1 MAVPFQLSFNLD
13 FRPAYGRGDFFVGRS
28 NQMAID
34 TIEKWPDW
42 GITPFLIIYGDEGSG
57 KKHIASVWRA
67 NPAAQFFDA
76 KTFPDAD
83 LDKILKETPNIV
95 IHQLHLL
102 LGERDTEEKL
112 FHIYNHYIGLKEKRS
127 VLITSRFAPG
137 ELDVSLPDLRSRLNG
152 SMTAKIENPD
162 DILLMQ
168 VLGKQLHDKGFQPT
182 EDLLN
187 YAIKLMER
195 SWSSPK
201 RLSDILNKMSLEEQ
215 KGLTKKMIREAII
228 NIEQGSEVQ
237 RNATVQPAIDGL
249 NHS

>member
-1 MAVPFQLSFNLD
+1 MSQLSFNLD
-13 FRPAYGRGDFFVGRS
+13 FRPAYGREDFFVGAS

-34 TIEKWPDW
+34 TIDKWPDW
-42 GITPFLIIYGDEGSG
+42 GITPFLIVFGPEGSG
-57 KKHIASVWRA
+57 KKHVASVWKA
-67 NPAAQFFDA
+67 NPEAKVFDA

-83 LDKILKETPNIV
+83 LHKILMETPNII
-95 IHQLHLL
+95 IHQLHLI
-102 LGERDTEEKL
+102 LGDREAEEKL
-112 FHIYNHYIGLKEKRS
+112 FHIYNRYIGLDEKRT
-127 VLITSRFAPG
+127 VLMTSRSAPSQL
-137 ELDVSLPDLRSRLNG
+137 ETVIPDLASRLKG
-152 SMTAKIENPD
+152 SMAVRIDNPD
-162 DILLMQ
+162 DILLTQ

-201 RLSDILNKMSLEEQ
+201 RLSDLLSKMSLDEQ

-228 NIEQGSEVQ
+228 KIEQGTDDLKNPSIQPEV
-237 RNATVQPAIDGL
+237 NGL